1 MKETTVSTSGN
12 GILGRAFSEIRHF
25 GTYPFNMRILLLTNM
40 LYAFVLPVV
49 ELFVGTYIM
58 RNSSE
63 LAYVV
68 GYQLAVYTGIP
79 LTFLV
84 NGFLMRRIRIS
95 HLYSFGMLLSGVSM
109 AVMMSL
115 ETLDLAGIV
124 VAGLIMGLSYGFF
137 WANRDF
143 LALNSTDDGNRNYY
157 YGLESFFN
165 TVAGVVVPGM
175 IGAFLGATADH
186 NWLGGNINLAYKLV
200 TLFVFALTIIAS
212 AVVFRGRFSNPPKE
226 RFIYLRFDVLW
237 NKMMRLAVLKGIAQG
252 YIVTAPSMLVMTLVG
267 NESTLGTLQSV
278 SAIVSA
284 VLLYLLGRFASARH
298 RVLIFSSGLLLFAL
312 GGAFNAVLYSATGAI
327 VFMLCLVMGASAD
340 GSGLFPDPVAGHRL
354 REPEGEPQLLR
365 LYFRP
370 RIRPLPRPF
379 LRVRAVHRPDDL
391 PVGYLCDPLCAAH
404 HRDHPA
410 RLDRHLPEHHPGARQ
425 GRGGIEYPARG
436 QEGQPRAGTMRRGS
450 VAAGGYRP
458 GLCPRYGGPA
468 RIGNAAAAER
478 LRFAL
483 L

>member
-237 NKMMRLAVLKGIAQG
+237 DKMMRLAVLKGLAQG

-327 VFMLCLVMGASAD
+327 VFMLCLVMGRPLMDLGYFPIQLRVIDYVSRKENRNSYAYIFVHEFALYL
-340 GSGLFPDPVAGHRL
+340 GRFFGCGLFIVLTICLSDTFAIRYALLIIGII
-354 REPEGEPQLLR
+354 QLVSIGISR
-365 LYFRP
+365 NI
-370 RIRPLPRPF
+370 IR
-379 LRVRAVHRPDDL
+379 A
-391 PVGYLCDPLCAAH
+391 
-404 HRDHPA
+404 
-410 RLDRHLPEHHPGARQ
+410 LDR
-425 GRGGIEYPARG
+425 
-436 QEGQPRAGTMRRGS
+436 
-450 VAAGGYRP
+450 
-458 GLCPRYGGPA
+458 
-468 RIGNAAAAER
+468 AE
-478 LRFAL
+478 AE
-483 L
+483 